1 MQIELRTQCTENR
14 MFITRLKRVLLA
26 ENHHCGWNGPTGSQC
41 THHSGEKG
49 QIKASRRCVTATNVA
64 SHPQDRDLVHH
75 QRGLMTILDG
85 ADLGAVEGPFASDP
99 WPSRA
104 QGAESSLTTS
114 GGTPR
119 CLAEGHPMR
128 RLLVAMVQRMEAL
141 PVPTG

>member
-1 MQIELRTQCTENR
+1 
-14 MFITRLKRVLLA
+14 
-26 ENHHCGWNGPTGSQC
+26 
-41 THHSGEKG
+41 
-49 QIKASRRCVTATNVA
+49 
-64 SHPQDRDLVHH
+64 
-75 QRGLMTILDG
+75 MTILDG
-85 ADLGAVEGPFASDP
+85 ADLGAVEGPFASDQR
-99 WPSRA
+99 PSRA

>member
-1 MQIELRTQCTENR
+1 
-14 MFITRLKRVLLA
+14 
-26 ENHHCGWNGPTGSQC
+26 
-41 THHSGEKG
+41 
-49 QIKASRRCVTATNVA
+49 
-64 SHPQDRDLVHH
+64 VHH